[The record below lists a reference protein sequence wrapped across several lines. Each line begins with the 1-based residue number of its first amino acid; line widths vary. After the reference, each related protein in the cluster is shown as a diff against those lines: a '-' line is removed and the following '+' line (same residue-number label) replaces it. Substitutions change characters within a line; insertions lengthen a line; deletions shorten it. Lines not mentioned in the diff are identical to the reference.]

1 MRLLSLLISVSSGKV
16 NDSRPCNK
24 YNMRRIN
31 FSENKN
37 ERLPLL
43 YPFQMFRFMA
53 LSTSASFSKLSA
65 EIHYHLINEQ
75 LRKIAV
81 QSQSPY

>member
-1 MRLLSLLISVSSGKV
+1 MTVGLVINITCAALIFQRTRMRG
-16 NDSRPCNK
+16 SR
-24 YNMRRIN
+24 YYI
-31 FSENKN
+31 
-37 ERLPLL
+37 L
-43 YPFQMFRFMA
+43 FQMFRFMA

>member
-1 MRLLSLLISVSSGKV
+1 MTVGLVIYITCAALIFQRTRMRG
-16 NDSRPCNK
+16 SR
-24 YNMRRIN
+24 YYI
-31 FSENKN
+31 
-37 ERLPLL
+37 L
-43 YPFQMFRFMA
+43 FQMFRFKA
-53 LSTSASFSKLSA
+53 LPTSASFSKLSA